1 MTDQFPRGPLPQA
14 EFDSI
19 YARVPRLTVEVV
31 IASADAGVVLTLRTF
46 GPCRGLW
53 HIPGGTVRFG
63 ESLVDAATR
72 VARDELGVT
81 VAVGEMLGY
90 IEYPSHYENGL
101 DCPVGI
107 AFAAEIVDGNL
118 PETDCE
124 RFAELPQAMHDEQRR
139 FVGGLLLRLRS
150 LP

>member
-1 MTDQFPRGPLPQA
+1 MSIPEPFPRGPLPQA
-14 EFDSI
+14 EFDAI

-31 IASADAGVVLTLRTF
+31 IASAQNGVVLTLRTL
-46 GPCRGLW
+46 GPCQGLW

-63 ESLVDAATR
+63 EPLVDAVTR
-72 VARDELGVT
+72 VARDELGVS

-107 AFAAEIVDGNL
+107 AFAAKIVAGDL
-118 PETDCE
+118 PQTDCG

-139 FVGGLLLRLRS
+139 FLGNLL
-150 LP
+150 PTGP